1 VGSACTVPAVPAT
14 DVFDSG
20 KAQGEHT
27 RRADEELVTKVG
39 DHRNAV
45 AAQHRARTQQFG
57 EEGIMRYF
65 RIYSRRLLISALV
78 ASGLGASMNAAS
90 QGPVPDNIG
99 GGLRQLVEAHGNA
112 AAAPSAVSS
121 VALLEP
127 HVLRDAQSRVLVNV
141 WLDGG
146 RPLAEV
152 RQSLAA
158 LGANVHSELPSYR
171 RGVISAY
178 VPVERASDAAR
189 LAGVRSVTL
198 EHKPQLRVGAATSQ
212 GVATVHADKLN
223 AIGLRGQGMTIGIL
237 SDSFNKN
244 PNSALPNGTPDHAA
258 QDIKSGDLPGPG
270 NPNGDTT
277 PIVVLDED
285 PVAGTDEGRALMQ
298 IVYDIA
304 PDAKLCFATAFTGEV
319 QFAANILKLAD
330 PKGKCKADVIDDDV
344 GYSQEPFFSDGVV
357 ALAVDQVKADGVAYF
372 SSAGNDN
379 SGNYS
384 AAFNPISD
392 GDARAKFAGN
402 LSLGNVETELTMG
415 GWHNFG
421 TAQNV
426 SIALPVF
433 ASAGVNHFLVLQW
446 DDPFFDITPTASYD
460 FLVFDDNG
468 FYHPELSGID
478 NVYSTGQPVQG
489 VVLPGGNSGLVWFVA
504 IALRGPGFAT
514 PHAMHLKMVDFD
526 DGAQVTLLQFANR
539 LAPSVFGHPAAA
551 GAIAVAADFWADTA
565 STEYFSSLGPTAIFF
580 DQDNVPLARPEIRQK
595 PDIAAPDGIDTTFF
609 GSPGVPNDPHP
620 LFFGTSAAAP
630 HAAAVGALLIQAAG
644 GPGKLSPDSLK
655 ALLKET
661 AQQPHQLTA
670 GMVSATL
677 TSGADKVTVRVKGFL
692 PLDPTQFTFEFSG
705 PAGDSVNKIVMDA
718 TTANISFGDINDQFL
733 IGSTNV
739 PQGDIVYLNN
749 NGLNPVAKLE
759 FHNQGF
765 KNNRFVDLGFD
776 FDSSLVGFLG
786 INSGLLFGTKVTAT
800 IQSGNTTKVVS
811 GVLGG
816 PTGRGYAV
824 NDGFGLI
831 DAFAAYEKLK
841 GGAATA
847 K

>member
-1 VGSACTVPAVPAT
+1 MC
-14 DVFDSG
+14 
-20 KAQGEHT
+20 
-27 RRADEELVTKVG
+27 
-39 DHRNAV
+39 
-45 AAQHRARTQQFG
+45 
-57 EEGIMRYF
+57 YF
-65 RIYSRRLLISALV
+65 RIRARGLLISAMVV
-78 ASGLGASMNAAS
+78 AGLGASMNAAS
-90 QGPVPDNIG
+90 QGPAPENVG
-99 GGLRQLVEAHGNA
+99 GGLRQLIEARESA
-112 AAAPSAVSS
+112 AAAPSAVS
-121 VALLEP
+121 AAARLEP
-127 HVLRDAQSRVLVNV
+127 RLLRDEQSRVLVNV

-146 RPLAEV
+146 RPLPAV

-158 LGANVHSELPSYR
+158 LGAQVHAELPSYR
-171 RGVISAY
+171 AGVISAY
-178 VPVERASDAAR
+178 IPLERAREAAQ
-189 LAGVRSVTL
+189 LSGVKSITL
-198 EHKPQLRVGAATSQ
+198 EHKPQLRVGQATSQ

-223 AIGLRGQGMTIGIL
+223 ARGLTGKGMTIGIL
-237 SDSFNKN
+237 SDSFNKA
-244 PNSALPNGTPDHAA
+244 PSSVTTDHAA

-270 NPNGDTT
+270 NPLGHTT

-330 PKGKCKADVIDDDV
+330 PKGRCRADVIDDDV

-384 AAFNPISD
+384 ATFNPISD

-402 LSLGNVETELTMG
+402 LFLGNVEPQLTMG

-421 TAQNV
+421 TAQSV

-433 ASAGVNHFLVLQW
+433 ASAGVDHLLILQW
-446 DDPFFDITPTASYD
+446 DDPFLDVTPTASYD
-460 FLVFDDNG
+460 FLVFDANG

-489 VVLPGGNSGLVWFVA
+489 VVLPGGDAGLEWFVA

-514 PHAMHLKMVDFD
+514 PHALHLKMIDFD
-526 DGAQVTLLQFANR
+526 DGAQVTLLKFANR

-551 GAIAVAADFWADTA
+551 GAIAVAADFWDNTI

-580 DQDNVPLARPEIRQK
+580 NQDNVRLPNPEIRRK
-595 PDIAAPDGIDTTFF
+595 PEIAAPDGVDTTFF
-609 GSPGVPNDPHP
+609 GSPGVPGDPHP
-620 LFFGTSAAAP
+620 LFFGTSAAGP

-644 GPGKLSPDSLK
+644 GPGTLSPDKLK
-655 ALLKET
+655 ALLEET
-661 AQQPHQLTA
+661 TQQPHQLTA
-670 GMVSATL
+670 GLVSANL
-677 TSGADKVTVRVKGFL
+677 TSGADTLAVSVKGFL
-692 PLDPTQFTFEFSG
+692 PLDARQFTFMFHG
-705 PAGDSVNKIVMDA
+705 PAGDSVEKIVMDA
-718 TTANISFGDINDQFL
+718 SKTNISFGDSGDQFL
-733 IGSTNV
+733 IGPANFPAS
-739 PQGDIVYLNN
+739 DIVYLNA
-749 NGLNPVAKLE
+749 NGLSPVARIDFL
-759 FHNQGF
+759 HQAF
-765 KNNRFVDLGFD
+765 KNNGFVDLGFD
-776 FDSSLVGFLG
+776 IDNSLVGFLG
-786 INSGLLFGTKVTAT
+786 INSGLMFGTKVTAT
-800 IQSGNTTKVVS
+800 IQSGNTTRSVS

-831 DAFAAYEKLK
+831 DAFAAYERLK
-841 GGAATA
+841 AGL
-847 K
+847 

>member
-1 VGSACTVPAVPAT
+1 M
-14 DVFDSG
+14 
-20 KAQGEHT
+20 
-27 RRADEELVTKVG
+27 
-39 DHRNAV
+39 
-45 AAQHRARTQQFG
+45 FG
-57 EEGIMRYF
+57 EGKIMHYF
-65 RIYSRRLLISALV
+65 RVRSRGLSISAIV
-78 ASGLGASMNAAS
+78 ALGLGASMHAAS

-99 GGLRQLVEAHGNA
+99 GGLRQLIEAHGNA
-112 AAAPSAVSS
+112 AAAPSALSAAAS
-121 VALLEP
+121 LEP
-127 HVLRDAQSRVLVNV
+127 RLLRDTQSRVLVNV

-146 RPLAEV
+146 RSLADV
-152 RQSLAA
+152 RQALAD
-158 LGANVHSELPSYR
+158 LGANVHSELSNYR
-171 RGVISAY
+171 KGVIAAY

-189 LAGVRSVTL
+189 LTGVRSVTL
-198 EHKPQLRVGAATSQ
+198 EHKPQLRLGKATSQ

-223 AIGLRGQGMTIGIL
+223 ARGLTGQGMTIGIL
-237 SDSFNKN
+237 SDSFNKA
-244 PNSALPNGTPDHAA
+244 PNSATTDHAA
-258 QDIKSGDLPGPG
+258 QDIRSGDLPGRG
-270 NPNGDTT
+270 NPFGDTT

-384 AAFNPISD
+384 ATFNPISD
-392 GDARAKFAGN
+392 GDARANFAGP
-402 LSLGNVETELTMG
+402 LVLGNVPTELTAG

-421 TAQNV
+421 AKNV
-426 SIALPVF
+426 SISMPIF
-433 ASAGVNHFLVLQW
+433 ASAGANHFLVLQW

-489 VVLPGGNSGLVWFVA
+489 LVLPGGDPNQVSGLVWFVA

-526 DGAQVTLLQFANR
+526 DGNQVTLLRFAQP

-551 GAIAVAADFWADTA
+551 GAIAVAADFWDNTA
-565 STEYFSSLGPTAIFF
+565 STEYFSSLGPTAIYF
-580 DQDNVPLARPEIRQK
+580 DQDNVRLARAEIRKK
-595 PDIAAPDGIDTTFF
+595 PEIAAPDGVDTTFF
-609 GSPGVPNDPHP
+609 GQQGAPTDPNPVF
-620 LFFGTSAAAP
+620 LGTSAAAP

-644 GPGKLSPDSLK
+644 GPGKLPPDELK
-655 ALLKET
+655 TLLEET
-661 AQQPHQLTA
+661 TQQPHQLTA
-670 GMVSATL
+670 GEVSAKL
-677 TSGADKVTVRVKGFL
+677 VSGTDKVTVIVKGFL

-705 PAGDSVNKIVMDA
+705 PPGDSVKSIVMDA
-718 TTANISFGDINDQFL
+718 TRANISFGDSADQFL

-739 PQGDIVYLNN
+739 PQGDIVYLNH
-749 NGLNPVAKLE
+749 NGLSPVARLE
-759 FHNQGF
+759 FLHQGF
-765 KNNRFVDLGFD
+765 TNNHFLQLGFD
-776 FDSSLVGFLG
+776 FDNPLVGFLG
-786 INSGLLFGTKVTAT
+786 INSSLLFGTRVTAT
-800 IQSGNTTKVVS
+800 IQSGNTTKTVS
-811 GVLGG
+811 GVLSA
-816 PTGRGYAV
+816 PTGRGFAV
-824 NDGFGLI
+824 SDGFGLI
-831 DAFAAYEKLK
+831 DAFAAFEKLK
-841 GGAATA
+841 GSAAA
-847 K
+847 VK

>member
-1 VGSACTVPAVPAT
+1 
-14 DVFDSG
+14 
-20 KAQGEHT
+20 
-27 RRADEELVTKVG
+27 
-39 DHRNAV
+39 
-45 AAQHRARTQQFG
+45 
-57 EEGIMRYF
+57 MRYF
-65 RIYSRRLLISALV
+65 RIHSRGRFISAIV
-78 ASGLGASMNAAS
+78 ALGLGASVNAVS

-99 GGLRQLVEAHGNA
+99 GGLRQLIEAHGNA
-112 AAAPSAVSS
+112 AAAPSAVSAA
-121 VALLEP
+121 ALLEP
-127 HVLRDAQSRVLVNV
+127 RLLRDTQSRVLVNV

-146 RPLAEV
+146 RSLADV
-152 RQSLAA
+152 RQALAD
-158 LGANVHSELPSYR
+158 LGANVHSELANYR
-171 RGVISAY
+171 KGVIAVY

-189 LAGVRSVTL
+189 LNGVRSVTL
-198 EHKPQLRVGAATSQ
+198 EHKPQLRLGKATSQ

-223 AIGLRGQGMTIGIL
+223 ARGLTGQGITIGIL
-237 SDSFNKN
+237 SDSFNKA
-244 PNSALPNGTPDHAA
+244 PNSATTDHAA
-258 QDIKSGDLPGPG
+258 QDIRSGDLPGRG
-270 NPNGDTT
+270 NPFGDTT

-357 ALAVDQVKADGVAYF
+357 ALAVDQVRADGVAYF

-384 AAFNPISD
+384 ATFNPISD
-392 GDARAKFAGN
+392 GDARANFAGN
-402 LSLGNVETELTMG
+402 LVLGNVPTELTAG

-421 TAQNV
+421 SKQNV
-426 SIALPVF
+426 SLALPIF
-433 ASAGVNHFLVLQW
+433 ASPTGSGPPHFLVLQW

-478 NVYSTGQPVQG
+478 NIYSTGQPVQG
-489 VVLPGGNSGLVWFVA
+489 VSLPGGNSGLVWFVA

-551 GAIAVAADFWADTA
+551 GAIAVAADFWDNTA
-565 STEYFSSLGPTAIFF
+565 STEYFSSLGPTAIYF
-580 DQDNVPLARPEIRQK
+580 DQDNARLPRAEIRKK
-595 PDIAAPDGIDTTFF
+595 PEIAAPDGVDTTFF
-609 GSPGVPNDPHP
+609 GDPPSVPGDPNPN
-620 LFFGTSAAAP
+620 FFGTSAAAP

-644 GPGKLSPDSLK
+644 GPGKLSPDELK
-655 ALLKET
+655 TLLEET
-661 AQQPHQLTA
+661 TQQPHQLTA
-670 GMVSATL
+670 GEVSARL
-677 TSGADKVTVRVKGFL
+677 ISGADKVTVIVRGFL

-705 PAGDSVNKIVMDA
+705 PPGDSVKSIVMDA
-718 TTANISFGDINDQFL
+718 AKANISFGDNGDQFL
-733 IGSTNV
+733 IGPTNV
-739 PQGDIVYLNN
+739 PQRDIVYLNN
-749 NGLNPVAKLE
+749 NGLSPVARLE
-759 FHNQGF
+759 FLNRGF
-765 KNNRFVDLGFD
+765 TNNRFVQLGFD
-776 FDSSLVGFLG
+776 FDNSLVGFLG

-800 IQSGNTTKVVS
+800 IQSGNTTKTIT

-831 DAFAAYEKLK
+831 DAFAAFERLK
-841 GGAATA
+841 AGAALA

>member
-1 VGSACTVPAVPAT
+1 
-14 DVFDSG
+14 
-20 KAQGEHT
+20 
-27 RRADEELVTKVG
+27 
-39 DHRNAV
+39 
-45 AAQHRARTQQFG
+45 
-57 EEGIMRYF
+57 MRYF
-65 RIYSRRLLISALV
+65 RSHSRGLLIFSLV
-78 ASGLGASMNAAS
+78 ASGLGASMSASS
-90 QGPVPDNIG
+90 QGPVPDNVG
-99 GGLRQLVEAHGNA
+99 GGLRQLIEAQGNV
-112 AAAPSAVSS
+112 AAAPGAPSAA
-121 VALLEP
+121 ALLEP
-127 HVLRDAQSRVLVNV
+127 RLLRDAQSRVLVNI

-146 RPLAEV
+146 RPLAAV
-152 RQSLAA
+152 RQSLAV
-158 LGANVHSELPSYR
+158 LGANVHAELPAYGK
-171 RGVISAY
+171 GVIAAY
-178 VPVERASDAAR
+178 VPVERAGDAAR

-198 EHKPQLRVGAATSQ
+198 EHKPQLRLGKATSQ

-223 AIGLRGQGMTIGIL
+223 AIGLTGQGMTIGIL
-237 SDSFNKN
+237 SDSFNKA
-244 PNSALPNGTPDHAA
+244 PNSATTDHAA

-270 NPNGDTT
+270 NPFGDTT
-277 PIVVLDED
+277 PIVILDED

-379 SGNYS
+379 SGNYN
-384 AAFNPISD
+384 APFNPISD

-402 LSLGNVETELTMG
+402 LFLGNVDTELTMG

-478 NVYSTGQPVQG
+478 NIYSTGQPVQG

-551 GAIAVAADFWADTA
+551 GAIAVAADFWDNTL

-580 DQDNVPLARPEIRQK
+580 DQDNVRLARPEIRQK
-595 PDIAAPDGIDTTFF
+595 PEIAAPDGIDTTFF
-609 GSPGVPNDPHP
+609 GSPGVPGDPHP
-620 LFFGTSAAAP
+620 LFFGTSAAGP
-630 HAAAVGALLIQAAG
+630 HAAAVGALLIQVAG

-655 ALLKET
+655 TLLEET
-661 AQQPHQLTA
+661 TQQPHQLTA
-670 GMVSATL
+670 GFVSATL
-677 TSGADKVTVRVKGFL
+677 TSGADTLEARVQGFL
-692 PLDPTQFTFEFSG
+692 PADPTQFTFVFNG
-705 PAGDSVNKIVMDA
+705 PAGDSVEEIVMDA
-718 TTANISFGDINDQFL
+718 SKVNISFGDNTDQFL
-733 IGSTNV
+733 IGPTTV
-739 PQGDIVYLNN
+739 PATDIAYLNN
-749 NGLNPVAKLE
+749 NGLSPIARIDFLR
-759 FHNQGF
+759 QGF
-765 KNNRFVDLGFD
+765 KSTRFVHLGFD
-776 FDSSLVGFLG
+776 FDNSLVGFLG
-786 INSGLLFGTKVTAT
+786 INAGLLYGTKVTAT
-800 IQSGNTTKVVS
+800 IQSGKTAKVVS

-816 PTGRGYAV
+816 PTGRGYTV
-824 NDGFGLI
+824 TDGFGLI
-831 DAFAAYEKLK
+831 DAFAAYQRLK
-841 GGAATA
+841 VR
-847 K
+847 

>member
-1 VGSACTVPAVPAT
+1 MEP
-14 DVFDSG
+14 
-20 KAQGEHT
+20 
-27 RRADEELVTKVG
+27 
-39 DHRNAV
+39 
-45 AAQHRARTQQFG
+45 
-57 EEGIMRYF
+57 
-65 RIYSRRLLISALV
+65 RLL
-78 ASGLGASMNAAS
+78 
-90 QGPVPDNIG
+90 
-99 GGLRQLVEAHGNA
+99 
-112 AAAPSAVSS
+112 
-121 VALLEP
+121 
-127 HVLRDAQSRVLVNV
+127 RDTQSRVLVNV
-141 WLDGG
+141 WLDGE
-146 RPLAEV
+146 RPLGAV
-152 RQSLAA
+152 RESLAA
-158 LGANVHSELPSYR
+158 LGANVHAELPTYR

-198 EHKPQLRVGAATSQ
+198 EHKPELRLGKATSQ

-223 AIGLRGQGMTIGIL
+223 AIGLTGQGMTIGIL
-237 SDSFNKN
+237 SDSFNKA
-244 PNSALPNGTPDHAA
+244 PNSETTDHAA

-270 NPNGDTT
+270 NPFSDTK
-277 PIVVLDED
+277 PIVVVDED
-285 PVAGTDEGRALMQ
+285 PVAGTDEGRALLQ

-384 AAFNPISD
+384 ATFNPISD
-392 GDARAKFAGN
+392 GDARAKFAGS
-402 LSLGNVETELTMG
+402 LVLGNVPTELTAG

-421 TAQNV
+421 SKQNV
-426 SIALPVF
+426 SLALPIF
-433 ASAGVNHFLVLQW
+433 ASATPAGTPPHFLILQW

-478 NVYSTGQPVQG
+478 NIYSTGQPVQG
-489 VVLPGGNSGLVWFVA
+489 VSLPGGDSGLVWFVA
-504 IALRGPGFAT
+504 IALRGPGFST

-526 DGAQVTLLQFANR
+526 DGNQVTLLRFANR

-551 GAIAVAADFWADTA
+551 GAIAVAADFWDNKA

-580 DQDNVPLARPEIRQK
+580 DQDNQRLTNVEIRRK
-595 PDIAAPDGIDTTFF
+595 PEIAAPDGVDTTFF
-609 GSPGVPNDPHP
+609 IGAPGIPGDPHP
-620 LFFGTSAAAP
+620 NFFGTSASAP

-644 GPGKLSPDSLK
+644 GPGTLSPDSLK
-655 ALLKET
+655 ALLEET
-661 AQQPHQLTA
+661 TQQPHQLDA
-670 GMVSATL
+670 GIVSARL
-677 TSGADKVTVRVKGFL
+677 ISGLDKVTVRVDGFQA
-692 PLDPTQFTFEFSG
+692 LDPNQFTFEFSG
-705 PAGDSVNKIVMDA
+705 PPGDSVKEIVMDA
-718 TTANISFGDINDQFL
+718 SKANISFGDNADQFL

-739 PQGDIVYLNN
+739 PQGDIVYLNH
-749 NGLNPVAKLE
+749 NGLNPVARLE
-759 FHNQGF
+759 FLHQGF
-765 KNNRFVDLGFD
+765 KNNRFVNLGFD
-776 FDSSLVGFLG
+776 FDNSLVGFLG

-800 IQSGNTTKVVS
+800 IQSGNTTRTVS

-841 GGAATA
+841 GGAASA
-847 K
+847 R

>member
-1 VGSACTVPAVPAT
+1 MLIFAV
-14 DVFDSG
+14 
-20 KAQGEHT
+20 
-27 RRADEELVTKVG
+27 
-39 DHRNAV
+39 
-45 AAQHRARTQQFG
+45 
-57 EEGIMRYF
+57 
-65 RIYSRRLLISALV
+65 V
-78 ASGLGASMNAAS
+78 ASGLGASMSAPA

-99 GGLRQLVEAHGNA
+99 GGLRQLIEAHENA

-121 VALLEP
+121 AALLEP
-127 HVLRDAQSRVLVNV
+127 RLLRDTQSRVLVNV

-146 RPLAEV
+146 HSVADV

-158 LGANVHSELPSYR
+158 LGANVHAELPAYR
-171 RGVISAY
+171 KGVIAAY
-178 VPVERASDAAR
+178 VPVERAGDAAR

-198 EHKPQLRVGAATSQ
+198 EHKPQLRLGKATSQ

-223 AIGLRGQGMTIGIL
+223 AIGLRGQGITIGIL
-237 SDSFNKN
+237 SDSFNTS
-244 PNSALPNGTPDHAA
+244 PNSVTTDHAA

-270 NPNGDTT
+270 NPFGDTT

-304 PDAKLCFATAFTGEV
+304 PDAKQCFATAFTGEV

-344 GYSQEPFFSDGVV
+344 GYSQEPFFSDGVI

-384 AAFNPISD
+384 ATFNPISD
-392 GDARAKFAGN
+392 GDARANFAGN
-402 LSLGNVETELTMG
+402 LVLGNVPTELTAG

-421 TAQNV
+421 NSKNV
-426 SIALPVF
+426 SISLPIF

-478 NVYSTGQPVQG
+478 NIYSTGQPVQG
-489 VVLPGGNSGLVWFVA
+489 VVLPGGNLGLVWFVV
-504 IALRGPGFAT
+504 IALRGPGFTT
-514 PHAMHLKMVDFD
+514 PHAMHLQMVDFD

-551 GAIAVAADFWADTA
+551 GAIAVAADFWDNRA

-580 DQDNVPLARPEIRQK
+580 NQDNVRLQNVEIRKK
-595 PDIAAPDGIDTTFF
+595 PEIAAPDGVDTSFF
-609 GSPGVPNDPHP
+609 GSPGVPGDPNP
-620 LFFGTSAAAP
+620 LFFGTSASAP

-644 GPGKLSPDSLK
+644 GPGHLSPDSLK
-655 ALLKET
+655 ALLEET
-661 AQQPHQLTA
+661 TQQPHQLNA
-670 GMVSATL
+670 GIVSATL
-677 TSGADKVTVRVKGFL
+677 SSGADKLVVTVKGFV
-692 PLDPTQFTFEFSG
+692 PLNPTQFTFAFNG
-705 PAGDSVNKIVMDA
+705 PAGDSVKEIVMDA
-718 TTANISFGDINDQFL
+718 SKANISFGDSHDQFL

-739 PQGDIVYLNN
+739 PLGDIVYLNN

-759 FHNQGF
+759 FLHQGF

-776 FDSSLVGFLG
+776 FDNSLVGFLG

-800 IQSGNTTKVVS
+800 IQSGNTTKAVS

-831 DAFAAYEKLK
+831 DAFAAFEKLT
-841 GGAATA
+841 GGTATA

>member
-1 VGSACTVPAVPAT
+1 
-14 DVFDSG
+14 
-20 KAQGEHT
+20 
-27 RRADEELVTKVG
+27 
-39 DHRNAV
+39 
-45 AAQHRARTQQFG
+45 
-57 EEGIMRYF
+57 MRYF
-65 RIYSRRLLISALV
+65 RIYSRRLLISVIV

-99 GGLRQLVEAHGNA
+99 GGLRQLIEARANA
-112 AAAPSAVSS
+112 AAKPAAVSAA
-121 VALLEP
+121 ALLEP
-127 HVLRDAQSRVLVNV
+127 RLLRDTQSRVLVNV

-146 RPLAEV
+146 RPMAAV
-152 RQSLAA
+152 RESLAA
-158 LGANVHSELPSYR
+158 LGANVHAELPAYR
-171 RGVISAY
+171 QGVISAY
-178 VPVERASDAAR
+178 VPVERASDVAR

-198 EHKPQLRVGAATSQ
+198 EHKPELRLGKATSQ

-223 AIGLRGQGMTIGIL
+223 AIGLTGQGMTIGIL
-237 SDSFNKN
+237 SDSFNKA
-244 PNSALPNGTPDHAA
+244 PNSETTDHAA

-270 NPNGDTT
+270 NPFGDTT
-277 PIVVLDED
+277 PIVVVDED
-285 PVAGTDEGRALMQ
+285 PVAGTDEGRALLQ

-330 PKGKCKADVIDDDV
+330 PKGPCKADVIDDDV

-384 AAFNPISD
+384 ATFNPISD

-402 LSLGNVETELTMG
+402 LFLGNVETELTMG

-426 SIALPVF
+426 SIALPIF

-478 NVYSTGQPVQG
+478 NIYSTGQPVQG
-489 VVLPGGNSGLVWFVA
+489 VLLPGGNSGLVWFVA

-551 GAIAVAADFWADTA
+551 GAIAVAADFWDDTA

-580 DQDNVPLARPEIRQK
+580 DQNNVPLAKPEIRKK
-595 PDIAAPDGIDTTFF
+595 PEIAAPDGVDTTFF
-609 GSPGVPNDPHP
+609 IGPPGIPGDPHP
-620 LFFGTSAAAP
+620 NFFGTSAAAP

-655 ALLKET
+655 TLLEET
-661 AQQPHQLTA
+661 TQQPHQLTA
-670 GMVSATL
+670 GFVSATL
-677 TSGADKVTVRVKGFL
+677 TSGADTLEARVKGFL
-692 PLDPTQFTFEFSG
+692 PADPTQFTFVFNG
-705 PAGDSVNKIVMDA
+705 PAGDSVEQIVMDA
-718 TTANISFGDINDQFL
+718 SKANISFGDNADQFL
-733 IGSTNV
+733 VGPTTV
-739 PQGDIVYLNN
+739 PATDIAYLNN
-749 NGLNPVAKLE
+749 NGLSPVARIDFL
-759 FHNQGF
+759 HQGF
-765 KNNRFVDLGFD
+765 KSGRFVDLGFD
-776 FDSSLVGFLG
+776 FDNSLVGRLG
-786 INSGLLFGTKVTAT
+786 INSGLLFGTKVTA
-800 IQSGNTTKVVS
+800 IIRSGNTTKAVS
-811 GVLGG
+811 GVLSG

-841 GGAATA
+841 GNVA
-847 K
+847 KPQ